1 MDNLLEPPIKKYWH
15 LWNIFEKLY
24 MSIKFFICSRKNL
37 KVEDL
42 EINKRYY
49 IEYNGSFDK
58 YNVYLSK
65 FFRIPYT
72 LETGIFVSVTEIKW
86 LPVGLSHSAE
96 LLQADGACE
105 RLYINNGLIMTK
117 VGFTD
122 VKLLYGEPYGL
133 NLIPDIDDIYRRES
147 SRYNFYSY

>member
-1 MDNLLEPPIKKYWH
+1 MDNVLEQPIKKYWH

-24 MSIKFFICSRKNL
+24 MSIKFFICSCKNL

-72 LETGIFVSVTEIKW
+72 LETGIFVSITEI
-86 LPVGLSHSAE
+86 
-96 LLQADGACE
+96 
-105 RLYINNGLIMTK
+105 YINNGLIQTK